1 MFEIDNAVNK
11 FEIWCEGYRISGNSS
26 QAEFVGE
33 FEAET
38 FDEAVEEYNRTRDK
52 SNTTAAER
60 NTRERYPSNE
70 AYEKRRSNWN
80 IWACNL
86 FNNEQDARKSF
97 G

>member
-1 MFEIDNAVNK
+1 MK
-11 FEIWCEGYRISGNSS
+11 KKYEIWSEGYRASGDSS
-26 QAEFVGE
+26 KAIFIGV

-52 SNTTAAER
+52 KYTTAAEK
-60 NTRERYPSNE
+60 NTRKRYISDE

-86 FNNEQDARKSF
+86 FDNERDARKSF